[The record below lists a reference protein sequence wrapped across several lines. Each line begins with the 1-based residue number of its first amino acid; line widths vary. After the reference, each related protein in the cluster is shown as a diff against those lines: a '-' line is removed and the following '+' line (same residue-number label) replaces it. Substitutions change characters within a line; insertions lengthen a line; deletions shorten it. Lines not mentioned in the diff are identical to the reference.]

1 MIDERLD
8 DAGRQAVMGLTL
20 AGGGLTLRVGAR
32 TAAWFARTPSH
43 LLNAMR
49 GAVRHGRDTGRMS
62 ERRLQRLAKGD
73 IHAIELDRDQVR
85 SVTRSLRRAGVRY
98 AVEYDGDVAWIHF
111 EGRDLAHVTHAV
123 RRALDDIGFELHLDG
138 QNRTTTPGGDEE
150 EGRQPAEDAGP
161 SAPAA
166 GRGDGQPTPRPD
178 TSRAEPAAG
187 RDEPQAPAKV
197 SRADTLRRLRELI
210 AEKLHARAG
219 GRTPLPRHERT
230 RAR

>member
-43 LLNAMR
+43 LLDAMR

-98 AVEYDGDVAWIHF
+98 AVEYGGDVAWIHF

-123 RRALDDIGFELHLDG
+123 RRALHDIGFELHIDG
-138 QNRTTTPGGDEE
+138 RARTAATDGDEE
-150 EGRQPAEDAGP
+150 GRRTDDSGP

-166 GRGDGQPTPRPD
+166 GHDGEQPTPRPD
-178 TSRAEPAAG
+178 TSRAEPAAS
-187 RDEPQAPAKV
+187 RDAPQTPAKV
-197 SRADTLRRLRELI
+197 SRTDTLRRLRELI
-210 AEKLHARAG
+210 AEKLRARAG
-219 GRTPLPRHERT
+219 GRTPLPRHERS

>member
-98 AVEYDGDVAWIHF
+98 AVEYGGDVAWIHF

-138 QNRTTTPGGDEE
+138 RSRTTTPGDDE
-150 EGRQPAEDAGP
+150 EGRQPAEDAKP
-161 SAPAA
+161 SAPTA
-166 GRGDGQPTPRPD
+166 GHDGEQPSRPD
-178 TSRAEPAAG
+178 TSRSEPAAG
-187 RDEPQAPAKV
+187 RDAPQTPAKV
-197 SRADTLRRLRELI
+197 SRTDTLRRLRELI

-219 GRTPLPRHERT
+219 GRTPLPRHDRT